1 LQERHYLQGACRIG
15 LHPALTHRLLAGPT
29 PEG

>member
-1 LQERHYLQGACRIG
+1 LQERHYLQGTCWIG
-15 LHPALTHRLLAGPT
+15 LYPALTHRLLAGPT

>member
-1 LQERHYLQGACRIG
+1 MQESHYLQGACRIG
-15 LHPALTHRLLAGPT
+15 RYPAPTHRLLAGPK